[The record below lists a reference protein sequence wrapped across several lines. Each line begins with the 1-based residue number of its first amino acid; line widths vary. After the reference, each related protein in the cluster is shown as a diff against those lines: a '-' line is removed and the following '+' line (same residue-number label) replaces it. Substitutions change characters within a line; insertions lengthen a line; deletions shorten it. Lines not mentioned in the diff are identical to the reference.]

1 MGGVAHVIVVGSQAE
16 VISIVESALKTNQHA
31 LQVYRDG
38 NNALNAVQNESADL
52 IVLDVEFGDMDGF
65 DIAYKIR
72 QDILLRDV
80 PLLLLASPETIS
92 ARGNDLKVADDYIAN
107 PPNGDKLLARVEA
120 MLRRHSM
127 AQNQTSLDG
136 RLRGRL
142 ELVGGANAVVQMVAM
157 LNLEG
162 GLVFDDR
169 TVLFFSGG
177 RLVNVNPSSSSD
189 RTSILRIMN
198 RKEGFFRFDPQVT
211 TDEKTMNSDPMSL
224 LLEASKLE
232 DEVGHDAEAG
242 SLDPDSGN
250 YQVVESLSEALD
262 IVEGMGGVET
272 IQISEKQDK
281 KHGDAC
287 VLFQS
292 ETLNMVALHSVTS
305 DISENLRSMLKL
317 EVASS

>member
-1 MGGVAHVIVVGSQAE
+1 MAQVIVVGSQAD
-16 VISIVESALKTNQHA
+16 VISTVESALKTNQHS
-31 LQVYRDG
+31 LMVYRKG
-38 NNALNAVQNESADL
+38 GQALDAVQSESADL

-80 PLLLLASPETIS
+80 PLLLLASPQTIAS
-92 ARGNDLKVADDYIAN
+92 RGNDLKVADDYIET
-107 PPNGDKLLARVEA
+107 PPDSAKLLARVEA

-169 TVLFFSGG
+169 TVLYFSGG
-177 RLVNVNPSSSSD
+177 RLVHVLPAEKAD

-211 TDEKTMNSDPMSL
+211 ASEKSMNSDPMSL

-232 DEVGHDAEAG
+232 DEVENDSNEG

-250 YQVVESLSEALD
+250 YQVVEGLSEALD
-262 IVEGMGGVET
+262 VVEGMGAVEV
-272 IQISEKQDK
+272 IQVSEKQDK
-281 KHGDAC
+281 KHGDTC
-287 VLFQS
+287 LLFQNDN
-292 ETLNMVALHSVTS
+292 LNLVALHSVAS

-317 EVASS
+317 EVVSN

>member
-1 MGGVAHVIVVGSQAE
+1 MAQVIVVGSQAD
-16 VISIVESALKTNQHA
+16 VISTVEDALKTNQHS
-31 LQVYRDG
+31 LMVYREG
-38 NNALNAVQNESADL
+38 AKALNAVQNESADL

-80 PLLLLASPETIS
+80 PLLLLASPQTI
-92 ARGNDLKVADDYIAN
+92 AGRGNDLKVADDYIET
-107 PPNGDKLLARVEA
+107 PPDSAKLLARVEA

-169 TVLFFSGG
+169 TVLYFSGG
-177 RLVNVNPSSSSD
+177 RLVHVLPTEKSD

-211 TDEKTMNSDPMSL
+211 ASDKSMNSDPMSL

-232 DEVGHDAEAG
+232 DEVENDSNEG

-250 YQVVESLSEALD
+250 YQVVEGLSEALD
-262 IVEGMGGVET
+262 IVEGMGAVEV
-272 IQISEKQDK
+272 IRVSEKHDK
-281 KHGDAC
+281 KHDDTC
-287 VLFQS
+287 LLFQNDN
-292 ETLNMVALHSVTS
+292 LNLVALHSVAS

-317 EVASS
+317 EVVGS

>member
-1 MGGVAHVIVVGSQAE
+1 MAHVIVVGSQAE
-16 VISIVESALKTNQHA
+16 VISTVESALKTNKHA
-31 LQVYRDG
+31 LQVYRNG
-38 NNALNAVQNESADL
+38 NKALNAVQNESADL

-80 PLLLLASPETIS
+80 PLLLLASPDTIS
-92 ARGNDLKVADDYIAN
+92 ARGNDLKVADDYIET
-107 PPNGDKLLARVEA
+107 PPDGAKLLARVEA

-177 RLVNVNPSSSSD
+177 RLVNVNPASKSD

-250 YQVVESLSEALD
+250 YQVVESLSAALD
-262 IVEGMGGVET
+262 VVEGMGGTET
-272 IQISEKQDK
+272 IQVSEKQDR
-281 KHGDAC
+281 KHGDTC
-287 VLFQS
+287 LLFQS
-292 ETLNMVALHSVTS
+292 ESLNMVALHSVVS
-305 DISENLRSMLKL
+305 DISDNLRGMLKL
-317 EVASS
+317 EVV